1 MTMEKIKALVKANEG
16 VLHNFRFKGTRNQIE
31 EFNGKITEMYPTIF
45 IVVLDN
51 DRIRP
56 FSYSDVLLKN
66 FEILD

>member
-16 VLHNFRFKGTRNQIE
+16 VLHNFRFKVTRNQIE
-31 EFNGKITEMYPTIF
+31 EFNGKITEMYPAIF

-51 DRIRP
+51 DRIRS